1 MQQGRGASSSTGF
14 LFDVKYLAKYTAYKQ
29 NAFLNI
35 KYLTAIKWGGEKRGG
50 ESGFKIYLTLREH
63 IIVGV
68 GFSILFDFFFKLELN
83 LRRKGKCVADCFP
96 GLL

>member
-35 KYLTAIKWGGEKRGG
+35 KYLTAIKWGGEERGG
-50 ESGFKIYLTLREH
+50 GEWI
-63 IIVGV
+63 
-68 GFSILFDFFFKLELN
+68 
-83 LRRKGKCVADCFP
+83 
-96 GLL
+96 